1 MSFIRRMDLFI
12 LDIPDG
18 DQKEFQIALVDEP
31 AIESDW
37 IAFNK
42 HQNFKIQSKERRIV
56 SGYAMISDLEIPRYD
71 KRRGYYNVTFRKGN
85 IEKIWLNFHRN
96 NLMTNT
102 NEMHQRGK
110 FAEGVFVCESF
121 IIDSERGIKAPEGFK
136 QEPDGSW
143 FISMKVENDDV
154 WNKVLEGTFKG
165 FSIEGRFF
173 ERPAETFANKLKDLI
188 KTNMT
193 KEELKDKVAS
203 FFNKEE
209 DVKIEEPKKEVFES
223 VMLVD
228 GETELTIEPA
238 VEVGAAVVIM
248 LDGEPQPAP
257 VGEHEL
263 EDGRVIVIE
272 EAGVIAAINE
282 PEVVVEEEP
291 MADKSTPEQAQV
303 KKIIERIESEK
314 IFEKIAELEETVK
327 FLKEENEALKAE
339 FTENKDEAKDE
350 FKKLKD
356 FSEEVFKTLLDEPS
370 KEPVKKQFNPFKK
383 EKKGN
388 IFLQNN

>member
-1 MSFIRRMDLFI
+1 MDLFI

-42 HQNFKIQSKERRIV
+42 HQGFKVQSKERRIV
-56 SGYAMISDLEIPRYD
+56 SGYAMIADLEIPRYD
-71 KRRGYYNVTFRKGN
+71 ERRGYYNVTFRKGN

-102 NEMHQRGK
+102 NEMHQSGK

-173 ERPAETFANKLKDLI
+173 ERPAETFASKLKDLI
-188 KTNMT
+188 NINMT
-193 KEELKDKVAS
+193 KEELKDKVVS

-209 DVKIEEPKKEVFES
+209 EVKIEEPKKEGFES
-223 VMLVD
+223 VLLVD

-291 MADKSTPEQAQV
+291 MANESTPEQAQV

-339 FTENKDEAKDE
+339 FTENKNEAKDE
-350 FKKLKD
+350 FNKLKD

>member
-1 MSFIRRMDLFI
+1 MDLFI

-56 SGYAMISDLEIPRYD
+56 SGYAMIADLEIPRYD
-71 KRRGYYNVTFRKGN
+71 ERRGYYNVTFRKGN

-102 NEMHQRGK
+102 NEMHQSGK

-209 DVKIEEPKKEVFES
+209 DAKIEEPKKEGFES
-223 VMLVD
+223 VLLVD

-291 MADKSTPEQAQV
+291 MANESTPEQAQV

-339 FTENKDEAKDE
+339 FTENKSEAKDE

>member
-1 MSFIRRMDLFI
+1 MDLFI

-56 SGYAMISDLEIPRYD
+56 SGYAMIADLEIPRYD
-71 KRRGYYNVTFRKGN
+71 ERRGYYNVTFRKGN

-102 NEMHQRGK
+102 NEMHQSGK

-209 DVKIEEPKKEVFES
+209 DVKIEEPKKVGFES
-223 VMLVD
+223 VLLVD

-291 MADKSTPEQAQV
+291 MANESTPEQAQV

-339 FTENKDEAKDE
+339 FTENKNEAKDE

>member
-1 MSFIRRMDLFI
+1 MDLFI

-56 SGYAMISDLEIPRYD
+56 SGYAMIADLEIPRYD
-71 KRRGYYNVTFRKGN
+71 ERRGYYNVTFRKGN

-102 NEMHQRGK
+102 NEMHQSGK

-173 ERPAETFANKLKDLI
+173 ERPADTFASKLKDLI
-188 KTNMT
+188 NINMT
-193 KEELKDKVAS
+193 KEELKDKVVS

-209 DVKIEEPKKEVFES
+209 DAKIEEPKKEGFES

-272 EAGVIAAINE
+272 EAGIIAAINE

-314 IFEKIAELEETVK
+314 IFEKIAQLEETVK

-339 FTENKDEAKDE
+339 FTENKNESKDE
-350 FKKLKD
+350 FNKLKD

>member
-1 MSFIRRMDLFI
+1 MDLFI

-56 SGYAMISDLEIPRYD
+56 SGYAMIADLEIPRYD
-71 KRRGYYNVTFRKGN
+71 ERRGYYNVTFRKGN

-102 NEMHQRGK
+102 NEMHQSGK

-173 ERPAETFANKLKDLI
+173 ERPAETFASKLKDLI
-188 KTNMT
+188 NINMT
-193 KEELKDKVAS
+193 KEELKDKVVS

-209 DVKIEEPKKEVFES
+209 EVKIEEPKKEGFES
-223 VMLVD
+223 VLLVD

-339 FTENKDEAKDE
+339 FTENKSEAKDE

>member
-1 MSFIRRMDLFI
+1 MDLFI

-56 SGYAMISDLEIPRYD
+56 SGYAMIADLEIPRYD
-71 KRRGYYNVTFRKGN
+71 ERRGYYNVTFRKGN

-102 NEMHQRGK
+102 NEMHQSGK

-209 DVKIEEPKKEVFES
+209 EVKIEEPKKEGFES
-223 VMLVD
+223 VLLVD

-272 EAGVIAAINE
+272 EAGIIAAINE

-291 MADKSTPEQAQV
+291 MANESTPEQAQV

>member
-1 MSFIRRMDLFI
+1 MDLFI

-42 HQNFKIQSKERRIV
+42 HQGFKVQSKERRIV
-56 SGYAMISDLEIPRYD
+56 SGYAMIADLEIPRYD
-71 KRRGYYNVTFRKGN
+71 ERRGYYNVTFRKGN

-102 NEMHQRGK
+102 NEMHQSGK

-209 DVKIEEPKKEVFES
+209 DAKIEEPKKEGFES
-223 VMLVD
+223 VLLVD

-339 FTENKDEAKDE
+339 FTENKSEAKDE

>member
-1 MSFIRRMDLFI
+1 MDLFI

-37 IAFNK
+37 IAFSKNVDSQ
-42 HQNFKIQSKERRIV
+42 HEFKIQSKERRIV
-56 SGYAMISDLEIPRYD
+56 SGYAMIADLEIPRYD
-71 KRRGYYNVTFRKGN
+71 ERRGYYNVTFRKGN

-102 NEMHQRGK
+102 NEMHQSGQ
-110 FAEGVFVCESF
+110 FAKGVFVCESF

-143 FISMKVENDDV
+143 FISMKVENDEV
-154 WNKVLEGTFKG
+154 WQKVLDGKFRG
-165 FSIEGRFF
+165 FSIEGRFR
-173 ERPAETFANKLKDLI
+173 ERPAETFREKLKDI
-188 KTNMT
+188 INNVNMT
-193 KEELKDKVAS
+193 KEDIKNKVS
-203 FFNKEE
+203 EFFKKEE
-209 DVKIEEPKKEVFES
+209 ATPEEPKKEEFES

-228 GETELTIEPA
+228 GETELTIEPS

-257 VGEHEL
+257 AGEHEL

-272 EAGVIAAINE
+272 EAGVIAAIQE
-282 PEVVVEEEP
+282 PASEIEDEP
-291 MADKSTPEQAQV
+291 MSEEATPEQAQV

-314 IFEKIAELEETVK
+314 IFEKIAELEKTVK
-327 FLKEENEALKAE
+327 FLKEENEALKADVTDHKEKLEQE
-339 FTENKDEAKDE
+339 FS
-350 FKKLKD
+350 KLMD
-356 FSEEVFKTLLDEPS
+356 FSQETFNALLDEPT

-388 IFLQNN
+388 IFLNNIK

>member
-1 MSFIRRMDLFI
+1 
-12 LDIPDG
+12 
-18 DQKEFQIALVDEP
+18 
-31 AIESDW
+31 
-37 IAFNK
+37 
-42 HQNFKIQSKERRIV
+42 
-56 SGYAMISDLEIPRYD
+56 
-71 KRRGYYNVTFRKGN
+71 
-85 IEKIWLNFHRN
+85 
-96 NLMTNT
+96 
-102 NEMHQRGK
+102 
-110 FAEGVFVCESF
+110 
-121 IIDSERGIKAPEGFK
+121 
-136 QEPDGSW
+136 
-143 FISMKVENDDV
+143 
-154 WNKVLEGTFKG
+154 
-165 FSIEGRFF
+165 
-173 ERPAETFANKLKDLI
+173 
-188 KTNMT
+188 
-193 KEELKDKVAS
+193 
-203 FFNKEE
+203 
-209 DVKIEEPKKEVFES
+209 
-223 VMLVD
+223 
-228 GETELTIEPA
+228 
-238 VEVGAAVVIM
+238 M

-272 EAGVIAAINE
+272 EAGIIAAINE

-339 FTENKDEAKDE
+339 FTENKGEAKDE

>member
-1 MSFIRRMDLFI
+1 MDLFI

-18 DQKEFQIALVDEP
+18 EQKEFQIALVDEP

-37 IAFNK
+37 IAFSK
-42 HQNFKIQSKERRIV
+42 HQNFKVQSKERKIV
-56 SGYAMISDLEIPRYD
+56 SGYAMIADLEIPRYD
-71 KRRGYYNVTFRKGN
+71 ERRGYYNVTFRKGN

-102 NEMHQRGK
+102 NEMHQSGQ

-143 FISMKVENDDV
+143 FISMKIENDDV
-154 WNKVLEGTFKG
+154 WQKVLDGKFNG

-173 ERPAETFANKLKDLI
+173 ERPAETFRSRLKDI
-188 KTNMT
+188 INNVNMN
-193 KEELKDKVAS
+193 KDEIKDKVLS

-209 DVKIEEPKKEVFES
+209 EPKEEPKKEGFES

-238 VEVGAAVVIM
+238 IEVGAAVVIM
-248 LDGEPQPAP
+248 IDGEPQPAP

-282 PEVVVEEEP
+282 PEVEVAEEP
-291 MADKSTPEQAQV
+291 MSEESTPEQAQV

-314 IFEKIAELEETVK
+314 IFEKIADLEKTVK
-327 FLKEENEALKAE
+327 FLKEENEALKKE
-339 FTENKDEAKDE
+339 FTDNKED
-350 FKKLKD
+350 LGNQ
-356 FSEEVFKTLLDEPS
+356 FSELKEFSQETFTALLDEPTQ
-370 KEPVKKQFNPFKK
+370 EPVKKQFNPFKK
-383 EKKGN
+383 EGKKN
-388 IFLQNN
+388 IFLNI

>member
-56 SGYAMISDLEIPRYD
+56 SGYAMIADLEIPRYD
-71 KRRGYYNVTFRKGN
+71 ERRGYYNVTFRKGN

-102 NEMHQRGK
+102 NEMHQSGK

-173 ERPAETFANKLKDLI
+173 ERPAETFASKLKDLI
-188 KTNMT
+188 NINMT
-193 KEELKDKVAS
+193 KEELKDKVVS

-209 DVKIEEPKKEVFES
+209 EVKIEEPKKEGFES
-223 VMLVD
+223 VLLVD

-272 EAGVIAAINE
+272 EAGIIAAINE

-291 MADKSTPEQAQV
+291 MADKSNPEQAQV

-314 IFEKIAELEETVK
+314 IFEKIAQLEETVK

-339 FTENKDEAKDE
+339 FTENKNEAKDE
-350 FKKLKD
+350 FNKLKD

>member
-1 MSFIRRMDLFI
+1 MDLFI

-56 SGYAMISDLEIPRYD
+56 SGYAMIADLEIPRYD
-71 KRRGYYNVTFRKGN
+71 ERRGYYNVTFRKGN

-102 NEMHQRGK
+102 NEMHQSGK

-193 KEELKDKVAS
+193 KEELKDKVVS

-209 DVKIEEPKKEVFES
+209 EVKIEEPKKEGFES
-223 VMLVD
+223 VLLVD

-238 VEVGAAVVIM
+238 VEVGAAAVIM

-339 FTENKDEAKDE
+339 FTENKSEAKDE

>member
-1 MSFIRRMDLFI
+1 MDLFI

-56 SGYAMISDLEIPRYD
+56 SGYAMIADLEIPRYD
-71 KRRGYYNVTFRKGN
+71 ERRGYYNVTFRKGN

-102 NEMHQRGK
+102 NEMHQSGK

-209 DVKIEEPKKEVFES
+209 DAKIEEPKKEDFES
-223 VMLVD
+223 VLLVD

>member
-1 MSFIRRMDLFI
+1 MDLFI

-56 SGYAMISDLEIPRYD
+56 SGYAMIADLEIPRYD
-71 KRRGYYNVTFRKGN
+71 ERRGYYNVTFRKGN

-102 NEMHQRGK
+102 NEMHQSGK

-209 DVKIEEPKKEVFES
+209 DAKIEEPKKEDFES
-223 VMLVD
+223 VLLVD

-314 IFEKIAELEETVK
+314 IFEKIAELDETVK

-339 FTENKDEAKDE
+339 FTENKSEAKDE

>member
-1 MSFIRRMDLFI
+1 MDLFI

-56 SGYAMISDLEIPRYD
+56 SGYAMIADLEIPRYD
-71 KRRGYYNVTFRKGN
+71 ERRGYYNVTFRKGN

-102 NEMHQRGK
+102 NEMHQSGK

-173 ERPAETFANKLKDLI
+173 ERPAETFASKLKDLI
-188 KTNMT
+188 NINMT
-193 KEELKDKVAS
+193 KEELKDKVVS

-209 DVKIEEPKKEVFES
+209 EVKIEEPKKEGFES

-272 EAGVIAAINE
+272 EAGIIAAINE

-314 IFEKIAELEETVK
+314 IFEKIAQLEETVK

-339 FTENKDEAKDE
+339 FTENKNEAKDE
-350 FKKLKD
+350 FNKLKD

>member
-1 MSFIRRMDLFI
+1 MDLFI

-56 SGYAMISDLEIPRYD
+56 SGYAMIADLEIPRYD
-71 KRRGYYNVTFRKGN
+71 ERRGYYNVTFRKGN

-102 NEMHQRGK
+102 NEMHQSGK

-173 ERPAETFANKLKDLI
+173 KRPADTFASKLKDLI
-188 KTNMT
+188 NINMT
-193 KEELKDKVAS
+193 KEELKDKVVS

-209 DVKIEEPKKEVFES
+209 EVKIEEPKKEGFES
-223 VMLVD
+223 VLLVD

-272 EAGVIAAINE
+272 EAGIIAAINE

-314 IFEKIAELEETVK
+314 IFEKIAQLEETVK

-339 FTENKDEAKDE
+339 FTENKNESKDE
-350 FKKLKD
+350 FNKLKD

>member
-56 SGYAMISDLEIPRYD
+56 SGYAMIADLEIPRYD
-71 KRRGYYNVTFRKGN
+71 ERRGYYNVTFRKGN

-102 NEMHQRGK
+102 NEMHQSGK

-209 DVKIEEPKKEVFES
+209 DAKIEEPKKEDFES
-223 VMLVD
+223 VLLVD

-272 EAGVIAAINE
+272 EAGIIAAINE

>member
-1 MSFIRRMDLFI
+1 MDLFI

-56 SGYAMISDLEIPRYD
+56 SGYAMIADLEIPRYD
-71 KRRGYYNVTFRKGN
+71 ERRGYYNVTFRKGN

-102 NEMHQRGK
+102 NEMHQSGK

-173 ERPAETFANKLKDLI
+173 ERPAETFASKLKDLI
-188 KTNMT
+188 NTNMT
-193 KEELKDKVAS
+193 KEELKDKVVS

-209 DVKIEEPKKEVFES
+209 EVKIEEPKKEGFES
-223 VMLVD
+223 VLLVD

-272 EAGVIAAINE
+272 EAGIIAAINE

-291 MADKSTPEQAQV
+291 MADKSNPEQAQV

-314 IFEKIAELEETVK
+314 IFEKIAQLEETVK

-339 FTENKDEAKDE
+339 FTENKNEAKDE
-350 FKKLKD
+350 FNKLKD

>member
-1 MSFIRRMDLFI
+1 MDLFI

-56 SGYAMISDLEIPRYD
+56 SGYAMIADLEIPRYD
-71 KRRGYYNVTFRKGN
+71 ERRGYYNVTFRKGN

-102 NEMHQRGK
+102 NEMHQSGN

-173 ERPAETFANKLKDLI
+173 ERPAETFASKLKDLI

-209 DVKIEEPKKEVFES
+209 DAKIEEPKKEDFES
-223 VMLVD
+223 VLLVD

-291 MADKSTPEQAQV
+291 MANESTPEQAQV

-314 IFEKIAELEETVK
+314 IFEKIAELQETVK

>member
-1 MSFIRRMDLFI
+1 MDLFI

-56 SGYAMISDLEIPRYD
+56 SGYAMIADLEIPRYD
-71 KRRGYYNVTFRKGN
+71 ERRGYYNVTFRKGN

-102 NEMHQRGK
+102 NEMHQSGK

-173 ERPAETFANKLKDLI
+173 ERPAETFASKLKDLI
-188 KTNMT
+188 NINMT

-209 DVKIEEPKKEVFES
+209 DVKIEEPKKQDFES
-223 VMLVD
+223 VLLVD

-291 MADKSTPEQAQV
+291 MANESTPEQAQV

-350 FKKLKD
+350 FNKLKD

>member
-1 MSFIRRMDLFI
+1 MSFSRRMDLFI

-56 SGYAMISDLEIPRYD
+56 SGYAMIADLEIPRYD
-71 KRRGYYNVTFRKGN
+71 ERRGYYNVTFRKGN

-102 NEMHQRGK
+102 NEMHQSGK

-193 KEELKDKVAS
+193 KEELKDKVVS

-209 DVKIEEPKKEVFES
+209 EVKIEEPKKEGFES
-223 VMLVD
+223 VLLVD

-291 MADKSTPEQAQV
+291 MANESTPEQAQV

>member
-1 MSFIRRMDLFI
+1 MDLFI

-42 HQNFKIQSKERRIV
+42 HQGFKVQSKERRIV
-56 SGYAMISDLEIPRYD
+56 SGYAMIADLEIPRYD
-71 KRRGYYNVTFRKGN
+71 ERRGYYNVTFRKGN

-102 NEMHQRGK
+102 NEMHQSGK

-193 KEELKDKVAS
+193 KEELKDKVVS

-209 DVKIEEPKKEVFES
+209 DVKIEEPKKEGFES

-272 EAGVIAAINE
+272 EAGIIAAINE

-314 IFEKIAELEETVK
+314 IFEKIAELDETVK

-339 FTENKDEAKDE
+339 FTENKSEAKDE

>member
-1 MSFIRRMDLFI
+1 MDLFI

-56 SGYAMISDLEIPRYD
+56 SGYAMIADLEIPRYD
-71 KRRGYYNVTFRKGN
+71 ERRGYYNVTFRKGN

-102 NEMHQRGK
+102 NEMHQSGK

-173 ERPAETFANKLKDLI
+173 ERPAETFASKLKDLI
-188 KTNMT
+188 NINMT

-209 DVKIEEPKKEVFES
+209 DAKIEEPKKEDFES

-291 MADKSTPEQAQV
+291 MANESTPEQAQV

>member
-56 SGYAMISDLEIPRYD
+56 SGYAMIADLEIPRYD
-71 KRRGYYNVTFRKGN
+71 ERRGYYNVTFRKGN

-102 NEMHQRGK
+102 NEMHQSGK

-209 DVKIEEPKKEVFES
+209 DAKIEEPKKEDFES
-223 VMLVD
+223 VLLVD

>member
-1 MSFIRRMDLFI
+1 MDLFI

-56 SGYAMISDLEIPRYD
+56 SGYAMIADLEIPRYD
-71 KRRGYYNVTFRKGN
+71 ERRGYYNVTFRKGN

-102 NEMHQRGK
+102 NEMHQSGK

-173 ERPAETFANKLKDLI
+173 ERPAETFASKLKDLI
-188 KTNMT
+188 NINMT

-209 DVKIEEPKKEVFES
+209 DAKIEEPKKEGFES
-223 VMLVD
+223 VLLVD

-272 EAGVIAAINE
+272 EAGIIAAINE

-291 MADKSTPEQAQV
+291 MANESTPEQAQV

-314 IFEKIAELEETVK
+314 IFEKIAQLEETVK

-339 FTENKDEAKDE
+339 FTENKNESKDE
-350 FKKLKD
+350 FNKLKD

>member
-1 MSFIRRMDLFI
+1 MSFSRRMDLFI

-56 SGYAMISDLEIPRYD
+56 SGYAMIADLEIPRYD
-71 KRRGYYNVTFRKGN
+71 ERRGYYNVTFRKGN

-102 NEMHQRGK
+102 NEMHQSGK

-209 DVKIEEPKKEVFES
+209 DAKIEEPKKEDFES
-223 VMLVD
+223 VLLVD

-282 PEVVVEEEP
+282 PEVVVEEDP
-291 MADKSTPEQAQV
+291 MANESTPEQAQV

>member
-1 MSFIRRMDLFI
+1 MDLFI

-56 SGYAMISDLEIPRYD
+56 SGYAMIADLEIPRYD
-71 KRRGYYNVTFRKGN
+71 ERRGYYNVTFRKGN

-102 NEMHQRGK
+102 NEMHQSGK

-173 ERPAETFANKLKDLI
+173 ERPAETFASKLKDLI
-188 KTNMT
+188 NINMT
-193 KEELKDKVAS
+193 KEELKDKVVS

-209 DVKIEEPKKEVFES
+209 EVKIEEPKKEGFES

-272 EAGVIAAINE
+272 EAGIIAAINE

-291 MADKSTPEQAQV
+291 MAEKSTPEQAQV

-314 IFEKIAELEETVK
+314 IFEKIAQLEETVK

-339 FTENKDEAKDE
+339 FTENKNEAKDE
-350 FKKLKD
+350 FNKLKD

>member
-1 MSFIRRMDLFI
+1 MDLFI

-56 SGYAMISDLEIPRYD
+56 SGYAMIADLEIPRYD
-71 KRRGYYNVTFRKGN
+71 ERRGYYNVTFRKGN

-102 NEMHQRGK
+102 NEMHQSGK

-193 KEELKDKVAS
+193 KEELKDKVVS

-209 DVKIEEPKKEVFES
+209 DVKIEEPKKEGFES

-272 EAGVIAAINE
+272 EAGIIAAINE

-314 IFEKIAELEETVK
+314 IFEKIAELDETVK

-339 FTENKDEAKDE
+339 FTENKSEAKDE

>member
-1 MSFIRRMDLFI
+1 MDLFI

-56 SGYAMISDLEIPRYD
+56 SGYAMIADLEIPRYD
-71 KRRGYYNVTFRKGN
+71 ERRGYYNVTFRKGN

-102 NEMHQRGK
+102 NEMHQSGK

-209 DVKIEEPKKEVFES
+209 DAKIEEPKKEGFES
-223 VMLVD
+223 VLLVD

-263 EDGRVIVIE
+263 EDGRVIIIE
-272 EAGVIAAINE
+272 EAGIIAAINE

-339 FTENKDEAKDE
+339 FTENKSEAKDE

>member
-1 MSFIRRMDLFI
+1 MDLFI

-56 SGYAMISDLEIPRYD
+56 SGYAMIADLEIPRYD
-71 KRRGYYNVTFRKGN
+71 ERRGYYNVTFRKGN

-102 NEMHQRGK
+102 NEMHQSGK

-173 ERPAETFANKLKDLI
+173 ERPAETFASKLKDLI
-188 KTNMT
+188 NINMT

-209 DVKIEEPKKEVFES
+209 DVKIEEPKKQDFES
-223 VMLVD
+223 VLLVD

-291 MADKSTPEQAQV
+291 MANESTPEQAQV

-339 FTENKDEAKDE
+339 FTENKGEAKDE

>member
-1 MSFIRRMDLFI
+1 MDLFI

-56 SGYAMISDLEIPRYD
+56 SGYAMIADLEIPRYD
-71 KRRGYYNVTFRKGN
+71 ERRGYYNVTFRKGN

-102 NEMHQRGK
+102 NEMHQSGK

-209 DVKIEEPKKEVFES
+209 DVKIEEPKKEGFES
-223 VMLVD
+223 VLLVD

-238 VEVGAAVVIM
+238 VEVGAAAVIM

-272 EAGVIAAINE
+272 EAGIIAAINE

-339 FTENKDEAKDE
+339 FTENKNEAKDE

>member
-1 MSFIRRMDLFI
+1 MDLFI

-56 SGYAMISDLEIPRYD
+56 SGYAMIADLEIPRYD
-71 KRRGYYNVTFRKGN
+71 ERRGYYNVTFRKGN

-102 NEMHQRGK
+102 NEMHQSGK

-173 ERPAETFANKLKDLI
+173 ERPAETFASKLKDLI
-188 KTNMT
+188 NINMT
-193 KEELKDKVAS
+193 KEELKDKVVS

-209 DVKIEEPKKEVFES
+209 EVKIEEPKKEGFES

-272 EAGVIAAINE
+272 EAGIIAAINE
-282 PEVVVEEEP
+282 QEVVVEEEP

-314 IFEKIAELEETVK
+314 IFEKIAQLEETVK

-339 FTENKDEAKDE
+339 FTENKNEAKDE
-350 FKKLKD
+350 FNKLKD

>member
-1 MSFIRRMDLFI
+1 MDLFI

-42 HQNFKIQSKERRIV
+42 HQGFKVQSKERRIV
-56 SGYAMISDLEIPRYD
+56 SGYAMIADLEIPRYD
-71 KRRGYYNVTFRKGN
+71 ERRGYYNVTFRKGN

-102 NEMHQRGK
+102 NEMHQSGK

-173 ERPAETFANKLKDLI
+173 ERPAETFASKLKDLI
-188 KTNMT
+188 NINMT

-209 DVKIEEPKKEVFES
+209 EVKIEEPKKEGFES
-223 VMLVD
+223 VLLVD

-238 VEVGAAVVIM
+238 VEVGAAAVIM

-339 FTENKDEAKDE
+339 FTENKSEAKDE

>member
-1 MSFIRRMDLFI
+1 MDLFI

-56 SGYAMISDLEIPRYD
+56 SGYAMIADLEIPRYD
-71 KRRGYYNVTFRKGN
+71 ERRGYYNVTFRKGN

-102 NEMHQRGK
+102 NEMHQSGK

-173 ERPAETFANKLKDLI
+173 ERPAETFASKLKDLI
-188 KTNMT
+188 NINMT
-193 KEELKDKVAS
+193 KEELKDKVVS

-209 DVKIEEPKKEVFES
+209 EVKIEEPKKEGFES
-223 VMLVD
+223 VLLVD

>member
-1 MSFIRRMDLFI
+1 
-12 LDIPDG
+12 
-18 DQKEFQIALVDEP
+18 
-31 AIESDW
+31 
-37 IAFNK
+37 
-42 HQNFKIQSKERRIV
+42 
-56 SGYAMISDLEIPRYD
+56 
-71 KRRGYYNVTFRKGN
+71 
-85 IEKIWLNFHRN
+85 
-96 NLMTNT
+96 
-102 NEMHQRGK
+102 MHQSGQ

-193 KEELKDKVAS
+193 KEELKDKVVS

-209 DVKIEEPKKEVFES
+209 EVKIEEPKKEGFES
-223 VMLVD
+223 VLLVD

-272 EAGVIAAINE
+272 EAGIIAAINE

-314 IFEKIAELEETVK
+314 IFEKIAELDETVK

>member
-1 MSFIRRMDLFI
+1 MDLFI

-56 SGYAMISDLEIPRYD
+56 SGYAMIADLEIPRYD
-71 KRRGYYNVTFRKGN
+71 ERRGYYNVTFRKGN

-102 NEMHQRGK
+102 NEMHQSGK

-173 ERPAETFANKLKDLI
+173 ERPAETFASKLKDLI
-188 KTNMT
+188 NINMT
-193 KEELKDKVAS
+193 KEELKDKVVS

-209 DVKIEEPKKEVFES
+209 EVKIEEPKKEGFES
-223 VMLVD
+223 VLLVD

-272 EAGVIAAINE
+272 EAGIIAAINE

-314 IFEKIAELEETVK
+314 IFEKIAQLEETVK

-339 FTENKDEAKDE
+339 FTENKNESKDE
-350 FKKLKD
+350 FNKLKD

>member
-1 MSFIRRMDLFI
+1 MDLFI

-42 HQNFKIQSKERRIV
+42 HQGFKIQSKERRIV
-56 SGYAMISDLEIPRYD
+56 SGYAMIADLEIPRYD
-71 KRRGYYNVTFRKGN
+71 ERRGYYNVTFRKGN

-102 NEMHQRGK
+102 NEMHQSGK

-173 ERPAETFANKLKDLI
+173 ERPAETFASKLKDLI
-188 KTNMT
+188 NINMT
-193 KEELKDKVAS
+193 KEELKDKVVS

-209 DVKIEEPKKEVFES
+209 EVKIEEPKKEGFES

-272 EAGVIAAINE
+272 EAGIIAAINE

-314 IFEKIAELEETVK
+314 IFEKIAQLEETVK

-339 FTENKDEAKDE
+339 FTENKNEAKDE
-350 FKKLKD
+350 FNKLKD

>member
-1 MSFIRRMDLFI
+1 MDLFI

-18 DQKEFQIALVDEP
+18 EQKEFQIALVDEP

-56 SGYAMISDLEIPRYD
+56 SGYAMIADLEIPRYD
-71 KRRGYYNVTFRKGN
+71 ERRGYYNVTFRKGN

-102 NEMHQRGK
+102 NEMHQSGK
-110 FAEGVFVCESF
+110 FAKGVFVCESF

-143 FISMKVENDDV
+143 FISMKVENDEV
-154 WNKVLEGTFKG
+154 WDKVLAGTFKG

-173 ERPAETFANKLKDLI
+173 ERPAETFASKLKQLI
-188 KTNMT
+188 NINMT
-193 KEELKDKVAS
+193 KEELKNTVAS
-203 FFNKEE
+203 FFGKEE
-209 DVKIEEPKKEVFES
+209 EAPKVEPTKEAFES

-248 LDGEPQPAP
+248 LDGEAQPAP

-272 EAGVIAAINE
+272 EAGVIAAVNE
-282 PEVVVEEEP
+282 PEVEVEEEP
-291 MADKSTPEQAQV
+291 MAEQATPEQAQV

-314 IFEKIAELEETVK
+314 IFEKIAQLEETVK

-339 FTENKDEAKDE
+339 FTENKAEVKDE
-350 FKKLKD
+350 FNKLKD
-356 FSEEVFKTLLDEPS
+356 FSQEVFTSLLDEPS

>member
-1 MSFIRRMDLFI
+1 MDLFI

-56 SGYAMISDLEIPRYD
+56 SGYAMIADLEIPRYD
-71 KRRGYYNVTFRKGN
+71 ERRGYYNVTFRKGN

-102 NEMHQRGK
+102 NEMHQSGK
-110 FAEGVFVCESF
+110 FAKGVFVCESF

-173 ERPAETFANKLKDLI
+173 ERPAETFASKLKDLI
-188 KTNMT
+188 NINMT
-193 KEELKDKVAS
+193 KEELKDKVVS

-209 DVKIEEPKKEVFES
+209 EVKIEEPKKEVFES
-223 VMLVD
+223 VLLVD

-272 EAGVIAAINE
+272 EAGIIAAINE

-291 MADKSTPEQAQV
+291 MADKSTPEQA
-303 KKIIERIESEK
+303 
-314 IFEKIAELEETVK
+314 
-327 FLKEENEALKAE
+327 
-339 FTENKDEAKDE
+339 
-350 FKKLKD
+350 
-356 FSEEVFKTLLDEPS
+356 
-370 KEPVKKQFNPFKK
+370 
-383 EKKGN
+383 
-388 IFLQNN
+388 